1 MVEFCLGAALLL
13 ATLAGTFTYGYT
25 FLQYNKLE
33 SAVVQGA
40 RYASMIPY
48 DSSSTTPSAAFLTS
62 VQNMALYGSPVA
74 GDAPSVS
81 GLTAGN
87 INLTVIFANGAPSTM
102 TVSVNGYTVNSL
114 FGSAP
119 LVNKPK
125 ATFSY
130 HGIWSP
136 Y

>member
-1 MVEFCLGAALLL
+1 MVEFCVGAALLF
-13 ATLAGTFTYGYT
+13 ATFAGTFTYGYT

-48 DSSSTTPSAAFLTS
+48 DSATTTPSAAFLTS
-62 VQNMALYGSPVA
+62 VQNMALYGSPIA
-74 GDAPSVS
+74 GEAPSVS

-87 INLTVIFANGAPSTM
+87 INLTVIFANGTPSTM
-102 TVSVNGYTVNSL
+102 AVWVKGYTVNSL
-114 FGSAP
+114 FGSAR
-119 LVNKPK
+119 LANKPK
-125 ATFSY
+125 ATFPY